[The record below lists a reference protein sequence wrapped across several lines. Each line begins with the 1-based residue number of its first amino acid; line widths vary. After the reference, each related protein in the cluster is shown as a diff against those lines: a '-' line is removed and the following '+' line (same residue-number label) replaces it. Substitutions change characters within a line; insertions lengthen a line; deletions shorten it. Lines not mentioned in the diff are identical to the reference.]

1 KNSVLTPL
9 PRFFGNGNALE
20 TSSQNAK
27 SVSVHPMPLDSIN
40 RMHGLAD
47 PSLPPSS
54 GARDASLNNVSL
66 LFRISDPKDSGVPL
80 PFWRNKKNM
89 MNPLTDNA

>member
-40 RMHGLAD
+40 RMHGL
-47 PSLPPSS
+47 
-54 GARDASLNNVSL
+54 
-66 LFRISDPKDSGVPL
+66 FRICDPKDSGVPL